1 MNIDVLYEVLGTV
14 YPQNKEKQEEL
25 FLIIEKLETEENLSK
40 EEKEDIEKLIQ
51 TAITELT
58 KKVNR
63 IGFDFKYTE
72 KEKNYFKAQ
81 IYYLK
86 KIREQLA

>member
-1 MNIDVLYEVLGTV
+1 MKVNILYEVLGTV

-25 FLIIEKLETEENLSK
+25 SLIVEKLEKEENLSK
-40 EEKEDIEKLIQ
+40 EEIENIKGLIQ
-51 TAITELT
+51 DAITELS
-58 KKVNR
+58 KKINH

-72 KEKNYFKAQ
+72 KEKEYFRGQ

-86 KIREQLA
+86 KIRDELA